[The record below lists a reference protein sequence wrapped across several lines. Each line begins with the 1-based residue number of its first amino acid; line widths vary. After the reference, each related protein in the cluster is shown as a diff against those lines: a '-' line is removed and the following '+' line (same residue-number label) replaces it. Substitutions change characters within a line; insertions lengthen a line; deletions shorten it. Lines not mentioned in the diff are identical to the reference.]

1 MTFDFFAPLHVRI
14 SNLRNIL
21 IFKFYLGKYLLSA
34 NYVPSTVLSTS
45 SEQNSLEFL
54 PSWRLRSNI
63 GPGAG
68 NKHVN
73 SSGGEET
80 GNRQISKYTI

>member
-1 MTFDFFAPLHVRI
+1 MLEYLIFE
-14 SNLRNIL
+14 IL
-21 IFKFYLGKYLLSA
+21 MIFKFYLGKYLLSA

-73 SSGGEET
+73 SSGEET